1 VLGAIG
7 GAVRLQLVAVAG
19 RPFGDASWLCV
30 SSLRKASLPCFSWGC
45 FCGARSSLE
54 PAAAV
59 TLPCGALCCRW
70 PLLQVLQVLQQS
82 LADVKAERD
91 AAHTQLDAIKT
102 QVGPPLP
109 RLRPGPPAVP
119 PAASLRAVPASA
131 AASGWPLAPAPP
143 VSLLP
148 HGSLRALLPT
158 PPSLP
163 RAPHAQLLELQGSLE
178 DKVKALSGLG
188 EVAEDIKFDLDR
200 HAARFWPADKVS
212 EQPAAAIGASDVF
225 RKSKGGERR
234 GHQGSVDVWKP
245 GGQGLVAALPA
256 RVPGR
261 QAGARGACGLHAPR
275 GTCCASPLHAPDR
288 PPTPHLS
295 TSPVPAVR
303 IDSKG
308 QYVASPSLVKL
319 PGGRLLAALERAVTW
334 GQTKETTMKLV
345 YSSDDGG
352 SSWQRAAVVGPMNWP
367 QVRRWGRMGVGRE
380 MGKGNRLGGTFP
392 APASAQ
398 DASRMWA
405 CGHEGPPAR
414 DPHPHRVAHP
424 RFVQVFSCASG
435 VYMMGTERH
444 FSPNNNL
451 VISKMLDDK
460 GARRC
465 ARCARSA
472 GPPSPGPAAPPCR
485 RCRPRS
491 GAPGVLCRLLHLR
504 RGCSCAAG
512 LLLSQRRRPRLPA
525 SGTSWSVPTKLTSG
539 LSVVR
544 WVLPALHS
552 APAARSAPDTNAH
565 RGCCWRR
572 AAKSLV
578 ATRS

>member
-1 VLGAIG
+1 
-7 GAVRLQLVAVAG
+7 
-19 RPFGDASWLCV
+19 
-30 SSLRKASLPCFSWGC
+30 
-45 FCGARSSLE
+45 
-54 PAAAV
+54 
-59 TLPCGALCCRW
+59 
-70 PLLQVLQVLQQS
+70 
-82 LADVKAERD
+82 
-91 AAHTQLDAIKT
+91 
-102 QVGPPLP
+102 
-109 RLRPGPPAVP
+109 
-119 PAASLRAVPASA
+119 
-131 AASGWPLAPAPP
+131 
-143 VSLLP
+143 
-148 HGSLRALLPT
+148 
-158 PPSLP
+158 
-163 RAPHAQLLELQGSLE
+163 
-178 DKVKALSGLG
+178 
-188 EVAEDIKFDLDR
+188 
-200 HAARFWPADKVS
+200 
-212 EQPAAAIGASDVF
+212 
-225 RKSKGGERR
+225 
-234 GHQGSVDVWKP
+234 
-245 GGQGLVAALPA
+245 
-256 RVPGR
+256 
-261 QAGARGACGLHAPR
+261 
-275 GTCCASPLHAPDR
+275 
-288 PPTPHLS
+288 
-295 TSPVPAVR
+295 VR

-460 GARRC
+460 G
-465 ARCARSA
+465 
-472 GPPSPGPAAPPCR
+472 
-485 RCRPRS
+485 
-491 GAPGVLCRLLHLR
+491 
-504 RGCSCAAG
+504 
-512 LLLSQRRRPRLPA
+512 
-525 SGTSWSVPTKLTSG
+525 TSWSVPTKLTSG